1 MHRRGPSWI
10 QRFER
15 HARRTF
21 AEASNKYLQG
31 YEGKDKRRVAYA
43 VKALIPYI
51 GHLVLMDVNDD
62 ALSGFK
68 HDRANG
74 LGAFMSKASSGTIN
88 FEITL
93 ANTVMNAACRE
104 WEWIPRTLKLK
115 RVKGPR
121 RQPYP
126 LTWDQQD
133 ALFAKL
139 PMHWREGVALFGFN
153 TGAREQE
160 IVGLRWDQEVQIPE
174 LETSVFVLHDT
185 KNGEA
190 RALILNSLA
199 RLAVDRQR
207 DNGSEY
213 VFPSRSN
220 RAVGERMRDLWH
232 IWDKAWKAAG
242 LPADRWTRRGP
253 HNMRH
258 TFLHRLRVA
267 GVSEEDRAA
276 LAGHGTTLEQDYA
289 MPEIEKLTRLAEF
302 ATVREKTGGVILRRK
317 VA

>member
-1 MHRRGPSWI
+1 MRRGPASWI

-21 AEASNKYLQG
+21 AEAANKYLQG
-31 YEGKDKRRVAYA
+31 YEGKDKRRAAYA
-43 VKALIPYI
+43 IKSLIPYI
-51 GHLVLMDVNDD
+51 GHVVLMDVNDE
-62 ALSGFK
+62 ALEDFK

-74 LGAFMSKASSGTIN
+74 LGSFTKKSSSGTIN
-88 FEITL
+88 FEIGLVSTIL
-93 ANTVMNAACRE
+93 NAACRE
-104 WEWIPRTLKLK
+104 WEWMPRTIKLK

-139 PMHWREGVALFGFN
+139 PEHWSEGVILFGFN

-160 IVGLRWDQEVQIPE
+160 ILGLRWEDEVQIPE

-185 KNGEA
+185 KNGEG

-207 DNGSEY
+207 GNDSEY
-213 VFPSRSN
+213 VFPSRSP
-220 RAVGERMRDLWH
+220 RSKGERMETLWDT
-232 IWDKAWKAAG
+232 WNAAWNAAG
-242 LPADRWTRRGP
+242 LPADWWTRRGP

-267 GVSEEDRAA
+267 GVSEEDRGA

-289 MPEIEKLTRLAEF
+289 MPEIEKLTKLAEL
-302 ATVREKTGGVILRRK
+302 ATRRSGGVILRRK

>member
-1 MHRRGPSWI
+1 MHRGPSWI

-31 YEGKDKRRVAYA
+31 YAGKDKRRVAYA
-43 VKALIPYI
+43 VRALTPYI
-51 GHLVLMDVNDD
+51 GHVVLMDVNDD

-74 LGAFMSKASSGTIN
+74 LGAFSKKASSGTTN

-93 ANTVMNAACRE
+93 ANTIMNAACRE

-139 PMHWREGVALFGFN
+139 PEHWAKGVALFGFN

-160 IVGLRWDQEVQIPE
+160 IVGLRWDQEVQIPD
-174 LETSVFVLHDT
+174 LETSVFVLSET
-185 KNGEA
+185 KNGEG

-199 RLAVDRQR
+199 RLAVSRQR

-220 RAVGERMRDLWH
+220 RSKGERMRDLWD
-232 IWDKAWKAAG
+232 IWDKAWRGAG
-242 LPADRWTRRGP
+242 LPTDYWTRRGP

-267 GVSEEDRAA
+267 GVSEEDRGA

-289 MPEIEKLTRLAEF
+289 MPELEKLTKLSELA
-302 ATVREKTGGVILRRK
+302 AQRTGGVILRRR

>member
-15 HARRTF
+15 HARKTF
-21 AEASNKYLQG
+21 ADASAKYLQG

-43 VKALIPYI
+43 IRSLIPYI
-51 GHLVLMDVNDD
+51 GHVVLIDVNDE
-62 ALSGFK
+62 ALEGFK

-74 LGAFMSKASSGTIN
+74 LGAFTKQSSSGTIN
-88 FEITL
+88 FEIGL
-93 ANTVMNAACRE
+93 AATIMQSALE
-104 WEWIPRTLKLK
+104 LEWIPRVLKLK

-126 LTWDQQD
+126 LTWPEQD
-133 ALFAKL
+133 ALFAEL
-139 PMHWREGVALFGFN
+139 PTHWSEGVALFGFN

-160 IVGLRWDQEVQIPE
+160 IVTLRWDQEVAIPD
-174 LETSVFVLHDT
+174 LETSVFVLNDT
-185 KNGEA
+185 KNGES

-207 DNGSEY
+207 GNESEY

-220 RAVGERMRDLWH
+220 RANGECMRDLWGT
-232 IWDKAWKAAG
+232 WDRAWKAAG
-242 LPADRWTRRGP
+242 LPTDRWTRRGP

-267 GVSEEDRAA
+267 GVSEEDRGA

-289 MPEIEKLTRLAEF
+289 MPEIEKLTKLAEL
-302 ATVREKTGGVILRRK
+302 ATHRSGGVILRRK

>member
-1 MHRRGPSWI
+1 MDRRGPGSWI

-21 AEASNKYLQG
+21 AEAANKYLQG

-43 VKALIPYI
+43 IRALTPYI
-51 GHLVLMDVNDD
+51 GHMFLIDVNDE
-62 ALSGFK
+62 ALEGFK
-68 HDRANG
+68 HDRSNG
-74 LGAFMSKASSGTIN
+74 LGAFAKKASSGTTN
-88 FEITL
+88 YEIGL
-93 ANTVMNAACRE
+93 ASTILNAACRE
-104 WEWIPRTLKLK
+104 WEWIPRTIKLK

-133 ALFAKL
+133 ALFAEL
-139 PMHWREGVALFGFN
+139 PVHWREGVALFGFN

-160 IVGLRWDQEVQIPE
+160 IVGLRWDQEVAIPE
-174 LETSVFVLHDT
+174 LETSVFVLNDT
-185 KNGEA
+185 KNGES

-207 DNGSEY
+207 GNESEY

-220 RAVGERMRDLWH
+220 RSKGERMGDLYTT
-232 IWDKAWKAAG
+232 WDRAWKAAG

-289 MPEIEKLTRLAEF
+289 MPEIEKLTTLAEL
-302 ATVREKTGGVILRRK
+302 ATHRSGGVILRRK

>member
-15 HARRTF
+15 HARKTF
-21 AEASNKYLQG
+21 ADASQKYLEG
-31 YEGKDKRRVAYA
+31 YEGKDKRRAAYA
-43 VKALIPYI
+43 IKSLIPYI
-51 GHLVLMDVNDD
+51 GHVVLMDVNDE

-74 LGAFMSKASSGTIN
+74 LGAFTKKSSSGTIN
-88 FEITL
+88 FEIGL
-93 ANTVMNAACRE
+93 AATIMTCALE
-104 WEWIPRTLKLK
+104 LEWIPRVLKLK
-115 RVKGPR
+115 RVRGPR
-121 RQPYP
+121 RQPHP
-126 LTWDQQD
+126 MTWDQQD
-133 ALFAKL
+133 ALFARL
-139 PMHWREGVALFGFN
+139 PVTWREGVILFGFN

-160 IVGLRWDQEVQIPE
+160 ILGLRWEDEVQIPE
-174 LETSVFVLHDT
+174 LSTSVFVLNDT
-185 KNGEA
+185 KNDEA

-207 DNGSEY
+207 GNESEY
-213 VFPSRSN
+213 VFPSCSN
-220 RAVGERMRDLWH
+220 RSKGERMNTLWDT
-232 IWDKAWKAAG
+232 WDTAWKGAG
-242 LPADRWTRRGP
+242 LPTDYWTRRGP

-267 GVSEEDRAA
+267 GVSEEDRGT

-289 MPEIEKLTRLAEF
+289 WPEIEKLTGLAEL
-302 ATVREKTGGVILRRK
+302 ATLRERTSGVILRRK

>member
-1 MHRRGPSWI
+1 MGRGPSWI

-21 AEASNKYLQG
+21 AEAANKYLQG
-31 YEGKDKRRVAYA
+31 YAGKDKRRVAYA
-43 VKALIPYI
+43 VKALIPYV

-74 LGAFMSKASSGTIN
+74 LGAFTKKASSGTTN

-93 ANTVMNAACRE
+93 ANTIMNAACRE

-121 RQPYP
+121 RQPFP

-139 PMHWREGVALFGFN
+139 PVHWREGVALFGFN
-153 TGAREQE
+153 TGARDDE
-160 IVGLRWDQEVQIPE
+160 ICGLRWDQEVQIPD
-174 LETSVFVLHDT
+174 LKTSVFVLSET
-185 KNGEA
+185 KNDEA
-190 RALILNSLA
+190 RALILNSLS
-199 RLAVDRQR
+199 RLAVERQR
-207 DNGSEY
+207 SNGSEY

-220 RAVGERMRDLWH
+220 RAKGERMRNLWDV
-232 IWDKAWKAAG
+232 WEKAWRAAG
-242 LPADRWTRRGP
+242 LPTDYWTRRGP

-258 TFLHRLRVA
+258 TYLHRLRVA

-289 MPEIEKLTRLAEF
+289 MPEIEKLTKLAEL
-302 ATVREKTGGVILRRK
+302 ATHRSSGVILRRK

>member
-1 MHRRGPSWI
+1 MHRGPSWI

-21 AEASNKYLQG
+21 AEASDKYLKG

-43 VKALIPYI
+43 VRALIPYV
-51 GHLVLMDVNDD
+51 GHVAMMDVNDD

-74 LGAFMSKASSGTIN
+74 LGAFTKKASSGTIN

-93 ANTVMNAACRE
+93 ANTIMNAACRE

-121 RQPYP
+121 RQPHP

-133 ALFAKL
+133 ALFAQL
-139 PMHWREGVALFGFN
+139 PRHWAEGVALFGFN

-160 IVGLRWDQEVQIPE
+160 IVGLRWDQEVEIPE
-174 LETSVFVLHDT
+174 LGSVFVLNDT
-185 KNGEA
+185 KNGES

-207 DNGSEY
+207 GNDSEY

-220 RAVGERMRDLWH
+220 RAKGERMRDLWDT
-232 IWDKAWKAAG
+232 WDKAWKRAG
-242 LPADRWTRRGP
+242 LPTDYWTRRGP

-289 MPEIEKLTRLAEF
+289 MPEIVKLTACAELA
-302 ATVREKTGGVILRRK
+302 VHRTGGVILRRK

>member
-15 HARRTF
+15 HARKTF
-21 AEASNKYLQG
+21 ADAANKYLEG

-43 VKALIPYI
+43 IKSLIPYI
-51 GHLVLMDVNDD
+51 GHVLLMDVNDE
-62 ALSGFK
+62 ALSDFK

-74 LGAFMSKASSGTIN
+74 LGAFTKKSSSGTVN
-88 FEITL
+88 YEIGL
-93 ANTVMNAACRE
+93 AATIMKGALE
-104 WEWIPRTLKLK
+104 LEWIPRVLKLK
-115 RVKGPR
+115 RVRGPR

-126 LTWDQQD
+126 LTWPEQD

-139 PMHWREGVALFGFN
+139 PLSWREGVILFGFN

-160 IVGLRWDQEVQIPE
+160 MLGLRWEDEVQIPD
-174 LETSVFVLHDT
+174 LSTSVFVLNDT
-185 KNGEA
+185 KNDES

-207 DNGSEY
+207 GNDSEY
-213 VFPSRSN
+213 VFPSCSN
-220 RAVGERMRDLWH
+220 RSKGERMATLWDT
-232 IWDKAWKAAG
+232 WDAAWKAAG
-242 LPADRWTRRGP
+242 LPADQWTRRGP

-289 MPEIEKLTRLAEF
+289 MPEIEKLTKLAEL
-302 ATVREKTGGVILRRK
+302 AAQRSSGVILRRK